1 MTDAE
6 AEAVAAP
13 EQGEEARLIGP
24 FQPGPG
30 TPPPYLAG
38 REKEQALFRAWCG
51 AVAQGV
57 PPPSEVIL
65 HGPRGNGKT
74 ALLAWVHEHLAAAP
88 GVEVVEMTPAE
99 LETPAQLAEQ
109 LLPAAGLKDLAPKEM
124 SLVGL
129 TWRPGD
135 GRPPL
140 TARQRLTLRAAKR
153 PLVLLLDEAHSLDPV
168 VGRAL
173 LHASQQVR
181 RRHAFFLVLAGTPD
195 LEDRLSEMEASF
207 WGRAEVI
214 CINRLEPDAAA
225 AAIERPLQDE
235 GMSIESAALERIV
248 GESHGYPFFLQLW
261 GRYAWERAVAE
272 GRRAITVAEVE
283 AAAPEFE
290 RRRGHYYRQRYGE
303 LAKRRLVTVAGAVAS
318 AFEGVPALTHDEV
331 EDTIRGAPGPVG
343 EGAAVYEALTAL
355 KHLGFLWQPGPTPA
369 WEPGIPSLMDY
380 IREYAPA
387 S

>member
-1 MTDAE
+1 M
-6 AEAVAAP
+6 AP
-13 EQGEEARLIGP
+13 ERAEETRLIGP

-38 REKEQALFRAWCG
+38 REKEQALFRAWGG

-74 ALLAWVHEHLAAAP
+74 ALLAWVQQHLAAAP

-109 LLPAAGLKDLAPKEM
+109 LLPAAGLRDLAPTEM

-129 TWRPGD
+129 TWRPGED
-135 GRPPL
+135 RPPL
-140 TARQRLTLRAAKR
+140 TVRQRLTLRASKR
-153 PLVLLLDEAHSLDPV
+153 PLVLLIDEAHSLDPV

-181 RRHAFFLVLAGTPD
+181 RRHPFLLVLAGTPD

-207 WGRAEVI
+207 WSRAKRI
-214 CINRLEPDAAA
+214 RLNRLEPAAAA
-225 AAIERPLQDE
+225 AAIERPLQQD
-235 GMSIESAALERIV
+235 GMSIEAAALERIV
-248 GESHGYPFFLQLW
+248 SESYGYPFFLQLW
-261 GRYAWERAVAE
+261 GQLSWDCVAPQ
-272 GRRAITVAEVE
+272 GRRTITTHDVE
-283 AAAPEFE
+283 TAAPEFE
-290 RRRGHYYRQRYGE
+290 QTRGDYYRQRYEE
-303 LAKRRLVTVAGAVAS
+303 LEKRELLAAARAVAEAFGAGTTLSSPEAREAILGALGRAGA
-318 AFEGVPALTHDEV
+318 
-331 EDTIRGAPGPVG
+331 GADPR
-343 EGAAVYEALTAL
+343 EAMTAL
-355 KHLGFLWQPGPTPA
+355 KHLGFIWRPGPTPD

-380 IREYAPA
+380 IREHAPA
-387 S
+387 R

>member
-1 MTDAE
+1 MADAE

-13 EQGEEARLIGP
+13 VQGEEARLIGP

-214 CINRLEPDAAA
+214 RVNRLEADAAA
-225 AAIERPLQDE
+225 AAIERPLRDE
-235 GMSIESAALERIV
+235 GMSIEPSALERIV

-261 GRYAWERAVAE
+261 GRYAWDRAVAE

-283 AAAPEFE
+283 AVAPEFE
-290 RRRGHYYRQRYGE
+290 RRRGDYYRQRCRE
-303 LAKRRLVTVAGAVAS
+303 LERRELLGAARAVAESFAGASALAS
-318 AFEGVPALTHDEV
+318 HELKE
-331 EDTIRGAPGPVG
+331 TIRGALGPAG
-343 EGAAVYEALTAL
+343 EGADAATTMLQ
-355 KHLGFLWQPGPTPA
+355 HLGLVWQADSTMT

-380 IREYAPA
+380 IREQVPAP
-387 S
+387 

>member
-74 ALLAWVHEHLAAAP
+74 ALLAWVHEHLATAP

-129 TWRPGD
+129 TWRPGGD
-135 GRPPL
+135 RPSL
-140 TARQRLTLRAAKR
+140 TVRQRLTLRAAKR

-181 RRHAFFLVLAGTPD
+181 RQHPFFLVLAGTPD
-195 LEDRLSEMEASF
+195 LEDRLSEMEARF

-214 CINRLEPDAAA
+214 RVNRLEADAAA
-225 AAIERPLQDE
+225 AAIERPLRDE
-235 GMSIESAALERIV
+235 GMSIEPAALERIV
-248 GESHGYPFFLQLW
+248 RESHGYPFFLQLW
-261 GRYAWERAVAE
+261 GRYSWERAVAE

-283 AAAPEFE
+283 AVAPEFE
-290 RRRGHYYRQRYGE
+290 RRRGDYYRQRCRE
-303 LAKRRLVTVAGAVAS
+303 LERRELLGAARAVAESFVGAS
-318 AFEGVPALTHDEV
+318 ALASHELKE
-331 EDTIRGAPGPVG
+331 TIRGALGPAG
-343 EGAAVYEALTAL
+343 EGADAATTMLQ
-355 KHLGFLWQPGPTPA
+355 HLGLVWQADSTMT

-380 IREYAPA
+380 IREQVPAP
-387 S
+387 